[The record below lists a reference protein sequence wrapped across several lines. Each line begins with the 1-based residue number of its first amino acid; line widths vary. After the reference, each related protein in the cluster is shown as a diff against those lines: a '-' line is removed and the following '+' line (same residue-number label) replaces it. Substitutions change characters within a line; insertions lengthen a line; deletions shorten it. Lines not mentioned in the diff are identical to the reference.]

1 MHALVFDTDAPFRPE
16 GAAPSPVSPEARIAG
31 LTLLQRAVFLA
42 WRAGAQRIS
51 VFIHDP
57 EVASRWKSRRQPPVP
72 VTVLTPDGLL
82 SFESDRPVLVLA
94 AQVLPRAALLERLV
108 EEYESAGG
116 AVAATLTSE
125 ACGGPLIVP
134 PGYLDETGE
143 ASQPPSAG
151 TPECLNARTPLEAQ
165 VRQAQRAASLLMA
178 RPGDYRRIDS
188 QQALRDADRS
198 LYVGLTSVT
207 DGWVD
212 RVFNRHISG
221 WFTRRIINLPIT
233 PNGVTWFHF
242 SLGLLAAALFW
253 QGEYWQHALGA
264 VLFQLSVALDCS
276 DGEVARLKFQFSPFG
291 SRLDVITDNIVTV
304 AVFAAI
310 AKAAAV
316 HLGLPTALLL
326 GALMVTG
333 VLMSV
338 LIVFSLAKML
348 ERRRPGEV
356 SSLAVTN
363 RLSSND
369 QGLAAQ
375 STLVDK
381 VINEATSRDFSV
393 LVVAFALIN
402 HLEWFA
408 WLAGIGS
415 HVFWIVFGLVQLSM
429 LRAPNAQTR

>member
-1 MHALVFDTDAPFRPE
+1 MA
-16 GAAPSPVSPEARIAG
+16 
-31 LTLLQRAVFLA
+31 
-42 WRAGAQRIS
+42 
-51 VFIHDP
+51 
-57 EVASRWKSRRQPPVP
+57 K
-72 VTVLTPDGLL
+72 
-82 SFESDRPVLVLA
+82 
-94 AQVLPRAALLERLV
+94 
-108 EEYESAGG
+108 
-116 AVAATLTSE
+116 
-125 ACGGPLIVP
+125 
-134 PGYLDETGE
+134 PGE
-143 ASQPPSAG
+143 
-151 TPECLNARTPLEAQ
+151 
-165 VRQAQRAASLLMA
+165 
-178 RPGDYRRIDS
+178 YRRIDS
-188 QQALRDADRS
+188 QEALRGADRAM
-198 LYVGLTSVT
+198 YVGLTSIS

-276 DGEVARLKFQFSPFG
+276 DGEVARLKFQFSAFG

-316 HLGLPTALLL
+316 HLGLPTALML

-338 LIVFSLAKML
+338 LVVFSLAKML

-369 QGLAAQ
+369 QRSAAQ